1 MQGFPPIQESLYRP
15 EHEKDACG
23 TGFVAHVEN
32 QASHHIIELALQA
45 VTNLTHRGAV
55 SADMKTGDGAG
66 IMTELPRKFFL
77 KELEKQG
84 QSITDSKDLS
94 VGMIFFPRD
103 DENRDRCRAIL
114 EDQILQHGLQI
125 LGWRSVPV
133 HPESLGEQAKVTMPQ
148 IEQVLIARGER
159 VSAKDYEQT
168 LFLVRKAS
176 ERFVEE
182 SSIRDFYIP
191 SFSAKTIVYKGLLVA
206 HQIPHFYSDLANPDF
221 ESSFALF
228 HQRFSTNTFPTWALA
243 QPFRMIAHNGEINTI
258 QGNRNWMRAREPEL
272 DSLSWVKDPAALK
285 PIIQNGSSDSASL
298 DNALEAIVMAG
309 RDVLQAK
316 SMMLPEAW
324 ENMPHMSE
332 ERRAYFEYHSCL
344 MEPWDGPAAI
354 TFTDGRYV
362 GAILDRNGLR
372 PARYVLSED
381 GILVLASE
389 VGVIPVAD
397 EKIARRGR
405 LGPGQ
410 MLAIDLKE
418 KKILED
424 EAIKDRLMQGNPYG
438 AWLKKG
444 LWRFSS
450 RERAES
456 LSAPQLDETQRQRYL
471 LAMGFTQEEMDMLL
485 KPMASEGKEPTYSMG
500 DDTPLAVLSKNARPL
515 YSYFKQL
522 FAQVTNPPIDPIR
535 EKLVMALTTY
545 LGPRGNIFEES
556 EEHAKLIQLK
566 SPILDEL
573 DLADLRNSKNPK
585 FKTETLWT
593 RFKANQGPCELEEA
607 LLSLCETAAQAV
619 RQGTSIIILSDREI
633 SKECARIPMLLAVA
647 AVNHHLIREG
657 LRMRAG
663 LIADSGDARDVH
675 HFACLIGFGAQAV
688 CPYLSMASIAHLVE
702 AEKIKDIDVATA
714 LNNFK
719 QAVEGGLYKIMSKM
733 GISTL
738 SSYKG
743 AQIFEAIGL
752 KQSMVHRYFTGTFS
766 KTGGIGLEEFAKDVL
781 AWHEEAFSWEGSEN
795 VVPLKIGGNYRFRRD
810 GEYHAF
816 NPDVVKTLTKAAR
829 TGDPEDY
836 QAFAKTVNERP
847 PTTLRD
853 LFALKK
859 ATPIPLEEVEP
870 LEDIL
875 ARFNTASISLGAL
888 SKEAHSTIAIAMNRL
903 GGKSGSGEG
912 GEDSAR
918 FFPMANGDSANSKIK
933 QVASGRF
940 GVRASYLAH
949 AEELEIKMAQGSKPG
964 EGGQLPGKKVSE
976 EIAKLRHSTPGVT
989 LISPPPHH
997 DIYSIEDLAQ
1007 LIYDLKA
1014 VNPQAKVI
1022 VKLVAESGVGT
1033 IAAGVAK
1040 AHADVIL
1047 ISGSD
1052 GGTGASPLSSIK
1064 NAGSAWELG
1073 LAETQQTLV
1082 LNDLRGKV
1090 KLRADGGMKT
1100 GRDVLMA
1107 AILGAEEYGFGTA
1120 VMIAASCCM
1129 VRQCHLN
1136 TCPVGVATQDPKLR
1150 EKFKGTPEMVV
1161 HYLTGVAQEVREWL
1175 ASMGKRS
1182 LQEIIGHPE
1191 LLEASFPQHYPR
1203 TRELDL
1209 SSILRQV
1216 DPGQQK
1222 ARVWGLKRNDWND
1235 KPLNEQIIKDV
1246 MPALEGKGSVKQTY
1260 SIQNTDRSVG
1270 AGVAG
1275 EIGKR
1280 YIDEGLPPGV
1290 EIELKFKGSAGQSF
1304 GVWMAKGMRLI
1315 LEGEANDYVGKG
1327 MCGGEMVIVPPKKCK
1342 FIPEDNVIMGNT
1354 CFYGATNGAAFI
1366 RGRAGERCGVRN
1378 SGGVFVV
1385 EGIGDHGCEYMTGG
1399 TAIILG
1405 PTGRNFG
1412 AGMTGGEAFILDEKR
1427 LFDTRYNPEL
1437 IEVHPVSGT
1446 ETLAKL
1452 AQLLKRHQELTGST
1466 LAEKILKDFSEY
1478 QKLFWHVKPKADVAP
1493 SAAIPTAQVI
1503 PLKKET
1509 GQAG

>member
-1 MQGFPPIQESLYRP
+1 MKNVPHIPDSLYRP
-15 EHEKDACG
+15 QHEKDACG
-23 TGFVAHVEN
+23 TGLVVQVDN
-32 QASHHIIELALQA
+32 KPSHKIIELALEA

-66 IMTELPRKFFL
+66 IMTQMPGEFFL
-77 KELEKQG
+77 AKLNELG
-84 QSITDSKDLS
+84 QSIEDVKDLS

-114 EDQILQHGLQI
+114 EDQILEHGLQV
-125 LGWRSVPV
+125 LGWRAVPLN
-133 HPESLGEQAKVTMPQ
+133 PEVLGEQAKQTMPQ
-148 IEQVLIARGER
+148 IEQVFVGRGDK
-159 VSAKDYEQT
+159 VAAKDYEQT

-176 ERFVEE
+176 EKLIQE
-182 SSIRDFYIP
+182 SSIDDFYIP
-191 SFSAKTIVYKGLLVA
+191 SFSAKTIIYKGLLVA
-206 HQIPHFYSDLANPDF
+206 HQIDRFYLDLADPKF
-221 ESSFALF
+221 QSSFALF
-228 HQRFSTNTFPTWALA
+228 HQRFSTNTFPTWPLA

-272 DSLSWVKDPAALK
+272 DSLAWVKNPEALK

-298 DNALEAIVMAG
+298 DNALEAIVMGG

-362 GAILDRNGLR
+362 GAVLDRNGLR

-397 EKIARRGR
+397 DKIARRGR

-410 MLAIDLKE
+410 MMAVDLKE

-424 EAIKDRLMQGNPYG
+424 ETIKEQLTQEHPYG
-438 AWLKKG
+438 RWVEKG
-444 LWRFSS
+444 LWRFAN
-450 RERAES
+450 RKRAKD
-456 LSAPQLDETQRQRYL
+456 LSAPQLSDTDRARHL

-485 KPMASEGKEPTYSMG
+485 KPMATDGKEPTYSMG

-535 EKLVMALTTY
+535 EKLVMALNTY

-556 EEHAKLIQLK
+556 ATHAELIQLK
-566 SPILDEL
+566 SPVLDEV
-573 DLADLRNSKNPK
+573 DLADLRASKNDK
-585 FKTETLWT
+585 FKTETLFT
-593 RFKANQGPCELEEA
+593 RFKADQGPGELEEA

-619 RQGTSIIILSDREI
+619 RQGASIIILSDREI
-633 SKECARIPMLLAVA
+633 TQEYARIPMLLAVA
-647 AVNHHLIREG
+647 AVHHHLIREG

-688 CPYLSMASIAHLVE
+688 CPYLSMASIAHLID
-702 AEKIKDIDVATA
+702 AGKIKDMDVGTA
-714 LNNFK
+714 LKNFK

-752 KQSMVHRYFTGTFS
+752 KQSMINRYFTGTFS
-766 KTGGIGLEEFAKDVL
+766 KAGGIGLAEFAKDVL
-781 AWHEEAFSWEGSEN
+781 AWHTEAFSWEGEEN

-816 NPDVVKTLTKAAR
+816 NPEVVKTLTKAAR
-829 TGDPEDY
+829 TGDIQDY
-836 QAFAKTVNERP
+836 KAFAKTVNERP

-853 LFALKK
+853 LFALKG
-859 ATPIPLEEVEP
+859 ATAIPVDEVEP
-870 LEDIL
+870 IEDIL
-875 ARFNTASISLGAL
+875 MRFNTASISLGAL

-912 GEDSAR
+912 GEDTAR
-918 FFPMANGDSANSKIK
+918 FFPRDNGDSANSKIK

-1014 VNPQAKVI
+1014 VNPKAKVI

-1040 AHADVIL
+1040 AHADIIL

-1090 KLRADGGMKT
+1090 KLRADGGLKT

-1129 VRQCHLN
+1129 IRQCHLN
-1136 TCPVGVATQDPKLR
+1136 TCPVGVATQNIKLR
-1150 EKFKGTPEMVV
+1150 EKFKGTPEMIV
-1161 HYLTGVAQEVREWL
+1161 HYLTGVAQEVRELL
-1175 ASMGKRS
+1175 ASIGKRS
-1182 LQEIIGHPE
+1182 LQEVIGHPE
-1191 LLEASFPQHYPR
+1191 LLETHFPKDYPR
-1203 TRELDL
+1203 SSSLDL
-1209 SSILRQV
+1209 NPILKQV
-1216 DPGQQK
+1216 DPSQQK
-1222 ARVWGLKRNDWND
+1222 ARVWGLKRNDWHE
-1235 KPLNEQIIKDV
+1235 KSLNEQIIKDV
-1246 MPALEGKGSVKQTY
+1246 GPALEGQGSIKQNY
-1260 SIQNTDRSVG
+1260 IIQNTDRSVG
-1270 AGVAG
+1270 ASVAG
-1275 EIGKR
+1275 AIGKR
-1280 YIDEGLPPGV
+1280 YLDEGLPPGV
-1290 EIELKFKGSAGQSF
+1290 AIELNFKGSAGQSF
-1304 GVWMAKGMRLI
+1304 GVWMTKGMRLI

-1327 MCGGEMVIVPPKKCK
+1327 MAGGEMVMVPPKSAK
-1342 FIPEDNVIMGNT
+1342 FIPEENVIMGNT
-1354 CFYGATNGAAFI
+1354 CFYGATGGAAFI
-1366 RGRAGERCGVRN
+1366 RGLAGERCGVRN
-1378 SGGVFVV
+1378 SGATFVV

-1399 TAIILG
+1399 TAVILG

-1412 AGMTGGEAFILDEKR
+1412 AGMTGGEAFVLDEKR
-1427 LFDTRYNPEL
+1427 LFDLRYNPEL
-1437 IEVHPVSGT
+1437 IEIHPVAST
-1446 ETLAKL
+1446 ETLEKL
-1452 AQLLKRHQELTGST
+1452 ASLLKRHQELTGSSV
-1466 LAEKILKDFSEY
+1466 AEKILKNFSDY
-1478 QKLFWHVKPKADVAP
+1478 QKLFWHVRPKAAQAATS
-1493 SAAIPTAQVI
+1493 SAAQVI
-1503 PLKKET
+1503 PLKKDSE
-1509 GQAG
+1509 QAS